1 MSILKRILSI
11 CLILAMV
18 WAWIPAPEAQ
28 AADTVDATVYVDA
41 VNGSDDF
48 DGTAET
54 SAKKTLNGAY
64 AALQAAMTGLGKEND
79 PNARGK
85 IVLVTDYQWEFSTDT
100 TKKYRDIA
108 SADYAHAY
116 EVVYSGKTPD
126 VGLYFTTYIQSYV
139 GVIGPTTFENM
150 HIALTEDSALYLSLH
165 GRGWLRIREGVTN
178 SANPN
183 LQLSISPLPY
193 YKTTET
199 YTGYLEINSG
209 VWRNAYAGTY
219 NITANGNSSLVINGG
234 TVNKACVVFNG
245 TLNGD
250 ANITVNGGTVNGLV
264 MGAANAKGK
273 VEGNVQVTLS
283 GGTLLAVPTTQN
295 VSGSTTLTL
304 APQKGVTL
312 DCGALTV
319 NTLTGGNLSLA
330 DGSTLTVTDSVTGTT
345 QVTTLNGLRY
355 GNYITAPASTAD
367 SAIVFA
373 EEGITVTADATTK
386 TWQCTDTEKI
396 VGLKLQAASDVTV
409 KLYPGFSGG
418 TAIAPLKTDT
428 QNGIT
433 SYYFP
438 NLKGSY
444 RYTASGTGY
453 YSITKNLYVS
463 PEEAQVL
470 STLDVTPS
478 KRDGKGWEPTKVVLF
493 TDEYMENF
501 PDDAS
506 LWPDYPEAFMTP
518 EFTTESAQHR
528 HTTQKEMEDFIQAL
542 DAQTPYMYTY
552 TIGISPF
559 GNALP
564 MAVYTKTDLSQAK
577 SLEEVAQLLNEN
589 GKLTIHY
596 QGQMHG
602 NEPAGG
608 EGVLAMMLKLCGQY
622 GEDILDTVNIYCLPR
637 VNPDGAQNDVRN
649 SPTTGI
655 DQNRDFLLAKNV
667 EVQCVHRITNLFN
680 PLVMIDSHEYTA
692 EPERTSEAWHDLLI
706 SPGFSPTSGED
717 FVELGITMTQD
728 AFAAAEEQGLSYNFY
743 TGLVNS
749 KAAYVGRNYAALE
762 GTLFFLIETRGI
774 YFGNEI
780 YGRRTVGHLITAT
793 SFIDYIVENADTVR
807 NVVTAEKQRIIDTGK
822 TYEESDVLVLESS
835 ESKHPEL
842 NLSTISYDTATGVGS
857 PSTISI
863 RMVDVIDRS
872 RPAPTAYVIPAG
884 ESWTQAVLD
893 LMDIHTIDY
902 TFIPADSAILLQGYT
917 GTTTEADVTPETAVS
932 FPNGAYVLTMAQEE
946 AKILAFLMEPDVT
959 DIAPGNSTL
968 AMAGIIPTTNG
979 FPIYRYI
986 RDLNADGSI
995 SYTVA
1000 VEAPTG
1006 LTAVDA
1012 ADPTSFGAIT
1022 GLDAAKLYEYR
1033 SADSSTYTALPL
1045 GTTQITDLPIGTYY
1059 VRFPA
1064 TVNSLASADV
1074 ALTIGFEKITEYV
1087 VYLSTAGSD
1096 SSDGYSAETPV
1107 ATVAQAYSQLD
1118 QLMADAPE
1126 GTTGKIVLS
1135 GLIDLGTA
1143 VFDFPTCTYPVVITG
1158 KTPSD
1163 GITYKGGGTDK
1174 TTVINFHGDTTLE
1187 NMTVKL
1193 TSTQNYNYIGGNGHK
1208 LVLGEGLNCIANSKG
1223 AYFNL
1228 CGGSYGGTHASTDLT
1243 IRSGSWRNIYY
1254 GSYTGTVSGDA
1265 KLTVTGGSFTN
1276 IIQAGYSATV
1286 NGNCYVNLSG
1296 VAAGTRILAGMNS
1309 KGSVMGDA
1317 TVVLGKNITGTPVI
1331 APAINGSIGGTYTL
1345 VLDGADTSAMTVS
1358 GKNITSGTVGSSVLH
1373 LQSGTIG
1380 TATDF
1385 GSVILQTVGY
1395 VKLGADVTMDPQV
1408 KGNSSLD
1415 LNGHTLTGD
1424 LTGTGTLYL
1433 MDSSSDEYNL
1443 PTGALVGTV
1452 SCQLLEQFKTTI
1464 TGSAKR
1470 YMVLEGDTGYTSH
1483 RFYVGL
1489 TKVSI
1494 RTADTGF
1501 GYKAK
1506 FCGDEAVLAAVDSF
1520 GFRLNLEGNETVVTK
1535 SVAAADLESGREY
1548 SLLLENFQ
1556 IEAYG
1561 DMPVHAEVFLKLTDE
1576 SEICSSRVSYSMKA
1590 MLQKVCQD
1598 LSSFSAEQLGSLRA
1612 MCAPFKAAMEGWGI
1626 DDLLN

>member
-1 MSILKRILSI
+1 ML
-11 CLILAMV
+11 
-18 WAWIPAPEAQ
+18 WAWIPAPEIQ
-28 AADTVDATVYVDA
+28 AAEAVDATVYVDA
-41 VNGSDDF
+41 ANGSDNN
-48 DGTAET
+48 DGTTEAT
-54 SAKKTLNGAY
+54 AKKTLDGAY
-64 AALQAAMTGLGKEND
+64 AALAETMTALGKAND
-79 PNARGK
+79 ATARAK
-85 IVLVTDYQWEFSTDT
+85 IILVTDYQWEFSTDT
-100 TKKYRDIA
+100 SKKYRDIA
-108 SADYAHAY
+108 SSNYTHTY
-116 EVVYSGKTPD
+116 EVVYTGKNPD
-126 VGLYFTTYIQSYV
+126 VGLYFTTYTQSYV

-150 HIALTEDSALYLSLH
+150 HIALTEESALYLSLH
-165 GRGWLRIREGVTN
+165 GRGWLRIGEGVTN
-178 SANPN
+178 STNPN

-193 YKTTET
+193 YKSSET

-219 NITANGNSSLVINGG
+219 NTTATGNSSLVIGGG

-245 TLNGD
+245 TLNGNAD
-250 ANITVNGGTVNGLV
+250 ITVNGGTVNGIV
-264 MGAANAKGK
+264 AGAANSSGK
-273 VEGNVQVTLS
+273 VNGDVQLTLN
-283 GGTLLAVPTTQN
+283 GGTLCGTLTHKN
-295 VSGSTTLTL
+295 VSGTSTVTL
-304 APQKGVTL
+304 APAKGVSLET
-312 DCGALTV
+312 DGVLTV
-319 NTLTGGNLSLA
+319 NHLTGGDLSLA
-330 DGSTLTVTDSVTGTT
+330 AGAQLAVTDSVTGTT
-345 QVTTLNGLRY
+345 RVTAQGGLRY
-355 GNYITAPASTAD
+355 GSYITAPAATAD
-367 SAIVFA
+367 SAIVFT
-373 EEGITVTADATTK
+373 EDGITVTADATTK
-386 TWQCTDTEKI
+386 TWQCTDAEKI
-396 VGLKLQAASDVTV
+396 VGLKLQAASGVTV

-418 TAIAPLKTDT
+418 TAITPLKTET

-506 LWPDYPEAFMTP
+506 LWPDYPEAFLTP
-518 EFTTESAQHR
+518 EFTTQSAEHR

-542 DAQTPYMYTY
+542 DAQTDYMYTY

-577 SLEEVAQLLNEN
+577 SLEEVAELLNGN

-608 EGVLAMMLKLCGQY
+608 EGVLAMMLKLCGEY

-655 DQNRDFLLAKNV
+655 DQNRDFLLARNV
-667 EVQCVHRITNLFN
+667 EVQYVHRITNLFN

-692 EPERTSEAWHDLLI
+692 EPERTSEAWQDLLI
-706 SPGFSPTSGED
+706 SPGFNPTSGED
-717 FVELGITMTQD
+717 FVDLGITMTQD
-728 AFAAAEEQGLSYNFY
+728 AFAKAEEQGLSYNYY

-793 SFIDYIVENADTVR
+793 SFIDYIVENVDTVR
-807 NVVTAEKQRIIDTGK
+807 SVVTAEKQRIIDTGK

-842 NLSTISYDTATGVGS
+842 NLPTVSYNTATGVGT

-863 RMVDVIDRS
+863 KVVDVIDRS
-872 RPAPTAYVIPAG
+872 RPAPTAYVIPAE
-884 ESWTQAVLD
+884 ESWTQQVLD

-902 TFIPADSAILLQGYT
+902 TFVPAGSAISLQGYT
-917 GTTTEADVTPETAVS
+917 GTTTEATLTEETAVS
-932 FPNGAYVLTMAQEE
+932 FPNGAYVMTMAQEE
-946 AKILAFLMEPDVT
+946 AKVLAMLMEPDVT

-968 AMAGIIPTTNG
+968 AMAGIIPTTNS

-986 RDLNADGSI
+986 QDLNTDGSI

-1022 GLDAAKLYEYR
+1022 GLDATKVYEYR
-1033 SADSSTYTALPL
+1033 SADSSVYTALPL

-1064 TVNSLASADV
+1064 TATSLASADV
-1074 ALTIGFEKITEYV
+1074 QLTVGFEKISEYV
-1087 VYLSTAGSD
+1087 VYLSTTGSD
-1096 SSDGYSAETPV
+1096 SNEGYSADTPV

-1118 QLMADAPE
+1118 QIMADAPQ
-1126 GTTGKIVLS
+1126 GTAGKIVLS

-1143 VFDFPTCTYPVVITG
+1143 VFNFPACDYPVVITG
-1158 KTPSD
+1158 KTASD
-1163 GITYKGGGTDK
+1163 GFTYAGGGTDK
-1174 TTVINFHGDTTLE
+1174 TTIINFHGDTTLE
-1187 NMTVKL
+1187 YMTLKL
-1193 TSTQNYNYIGGNGHK
+1193 TSSQNYNYIGGNGHK

-1228 CGGSYGGTHASTDLT
+1228 CGGSYAGTHASTDLT

-1254 GSYTGTVSGDA
+1254 GSYTGTVTGDA
-1265 KLTVTGGSFTN
+1265 RLTMTGGTFTN
-1276 IIQAGYSATV
+1276 YIQAGYSASV
-1286 NGNCYVNLSG
+1286 NGDCYVNLSG
-1296 VAAGTRILAGMNS
+1296 VEAGTRIVAGPNNS
-1309 KGSVMGDA
+1309 GTVKGNA
-1317 TVVLGKNITGTPVI
+1317 TVVLGKGITGTPVI
-1331 APAINGSIGGTYTL
+1331 APANKGAISGTYTL
-1345 VLDGADTSAMTVS
+1345 VLDGADISAMTVS
-1358 GKNITSGTVGSSVLH
+1358 GKNITSGTVGSSVLL
-1373 LQSGTIG
+1373 LQDGTLG
-1380 TATDF
+1380 AVSDF
-1385 GSVILQTVGY
+1385 GSVILQTTGY
-1395 VKLGADVTMDPQV
+1395 VRLGTDVTVSPQV

-1415 LNGHTLTGD
+1415 LKGYTLTGD
-1424 LTGTGTLYL
+1424 LTGDGTLYL
-1433 MDSSSDEYNL
+1433 MDSSSDEYAL
-1443 PTGALVGTV
+1443 PTGGLEGSV
-1452 SCQLLEQFKTTI
+1452 SCQLPGNFKTSI
-1464 TGSAKR
+1464 TGAIRR
-1470 YMVLEGDTGYTSH
+1470 YMVLKTDTGYTSH
-1483 RFYVGL
+1483 RFYL
-1489 TKVSI
+1489 SITKVSV
-1494 RTADTGF
+1494 RTGNTGF

-1506 FCGDEAVLAAVDSF
+1506 FYGDEAVLAQIDSF

-1535 SVAAADLESGREY
+1535 TVTAADLESGREY
-1548 SLLLENFQ
+1548 SLLLQNFD
-1556 IEAYG
+1556 IEAHG
-1561 DMPVHAEVFLKLTDE
+1561 DIPVHANVFLKLTDNT
-1576 SEICSSRVSYSMKA
+1576 EIHSSSVSYSMKT
-1590 MLQKVCQD
+1590 MLQKVCQS
-1598 LSSFSAEQLGSLRA
+1598 LSDFSEEKLAALRT
-1612 MCAPFKAAMEGWGI
+1612 MCAPYKATMENWNI
-1626 DDLLN
+1626 EDLLQ